1 MKESVAA
8 LAPVT
13 PPETGA
19 STNAGCA
26 TEHPG
31 TGVAPR
37 CSCALLTSAAT
48 WCSTSHMQSRIVID
62 NVRSL
67 PMLQPLTAANLPTC

>member
-31 TGVAPR
+31 AGVAPR
-37 CSCALLTSAAT
+37 CSCARATSAAT
-48 WCSTSHMQSRIVID
+48 WRSTAQCNPGMF
-62 NVRSL
+62 L
-67 PMLQPLTAANLPTC
+67 PHKKVP

>member
-31 TGVAPR
+31 TGAALR
-37 CSCALLTSAAT
+37 CSRALATSAAT
-48 WCSTSHMQSRIVID
+48 
-62 NVRSL
+62 
-67 PMLQPLTAANLPTC
+67 